1 MVISILRKEEM
12 VISDYGKIVGLVPGH
27 DFILINK
34 RFWIRNSNFSQATE
48 IKKQK
53 LQDSVDSCDYMMKI
67 E

>member
-12 VISDYGKIVGLVPGH
+12 FISDYGKIVGLVPGH
-27 DFILINK
+27 DFILIDK

-53 LQDSVDSCDYMMKI
+53 L
-67 E
+67 